1 MGTGRYLKTPN
12 PFAPDRLSLNR
23 PCPFLSV
30 ARSVD
35 FVVEDWDTDNGKLLL
50 RPAMLTLHSLLLGI
64 HVKRF
69 LCPL

>member
-1 MGTGRYLKTPN
+1 MPLGSSTP
-12 PFAPDRLSLNR
+12 PISRLTNAAYR

-35 FVVEDWDTDNGKLLL
+35 FVVEDWDTDNGKLSL